1 MAGFVK
7 LDSGILE
14 STLWGKKDARDLFIT
29 ALLMAIPHEVTEPM
43 EAMNITDMKPLGFT
57 VPPGWYGFVAA
68 AGVGIVRRC
77 GLEHERGMRALEEL
91 ASPEPDSRSP
101 DYEGRRMVRVD
112 GGFIVLNFVKYRD
125 KDHTAGERMRRWRA
139 RNAASRPER
148 DVTRIVTQAEVR
160 GQRSEADSEVQKKT
174 PRATALG
181 SSNKPPKLVEVAKPA
196 GLSDALWNEWR
207 AVRGKKL
214 VTQLALD
221 AITRE
226 AAKAG
231 LTLDEAVALAAE
243 NGWQSFKA
251 DYIKTGSRGAPKR
264 RSINDDICRP
274 GFSNG
279 ADSVQEF

>member
-174 PRATALG
+174 PRAGALG
-181 SSNKPPKLVEVAKPA
+181 SSNKPPKLIEAAKPA
-196 GLSDALWNEWR
+196 EVPQGMWDEWR
-207 AVRGKKL
+207 ALRGPKKL
-214 VTQLALD
+214 VTERVLNG
-221 AITRE
+221 IERE
-226 AAKAG
+226 AGKAG
-231 LTLDEAVALAAE
+231 MSVTDALAYTLE
-243 NGWQSFKA
+243 SSWLSFKA
-251 DYIKTGSRGAPKR
+251 AWYEKAMRSGGATKR
-264 RSINDDICRP
+264 RV
-274 GFSNG
+274 
-279 ADSVQEF
+279 ADGGDWTGNSEPIQEI